1 MAELFR
7 IETDKVYLRWSGPIS
22 SPAYSS
28 WLPEPPPGRLV
39 ISLRRHDAVF
49 GTKTWRNEVPTEVAN
64 DPSLH
69 IGPRLYEETIY
80 TIYLQS
86 KTADTVELRHS
97 DPTILRGLNRADDGR
112 TIYGSINFRGQ
123 IGRTL
128 FTIYVGGSS
137 EFDFE
142 TEIFPSKLDYTTD
155 YKALL
160 ADVQD
165 ILTALVLEYLK
176 STFHLAITTPSGTPT
191 QLEWLILLR
200 HVIDKLER
208 GMRYI
213 EQHPH
218 QGLSRERMLVKSH
231 SVRRPD
237 PVIFRAIIQGKG
249 AGPRLRAPGGISIR
263 SKLPEARPRPTLD
276 TPEHRWLAFQ
286 LTKIRRELA
295 QIQAKERVSDRFG
308 PENARANI
316 LEEIAAFENRIARL
330 QETEPIAAAVS
341 PPPAGFAS
349 LTLQTAPG
357 YREAY
362 RSCLIL
368 LRGLRLEG
376 GPVGLSVK
384 EIHILYEYWCYLSI
398 IRLLAELLNE
408 RIPVERLLTIE
419 HDSLRVR
426 LQRGH
431 KSVLSFKTNDSR
443 TIGLTYNPTF
453 KGGGFILPQRPD
465 IVLALNDPDWPTVRL
480 VLDAKY
486 RIETSQDYVAQF
498 GSPGPPEDAIN
509 VLHRYRDAIL
519 EESNPDGPRSE
530 RLKRSVVEGAALF
543 PYVDKEDNFSGSRFW
558 ISLERMGIGAIPFLP
573 SETRYVKEWLQAV
586 LRRGGWKTAD
596 LSIPHVACQQSRT
609 WKEAAKE
616 AVLVAVLRPSNAAQ
630 HLEWICRERQY
641 YAPLTPSQRRQFVTR
656 WIAIYS
662 PTSLRK
668 PGAVT
673 HVASVKSI
681 EVLKREDIQTPWG
694 ISRSPD
700 ELQVV
705 YHLSEV
711 KPLKSVIENRGG
723 DGRGKRF
730 SQNRWTSRLGL
741 ERAKELRELFLETEP
756 EWRLYEELRAAGV
769 DFTLKPGRPT
779 IQDED
784 TPAGRCWFFIKN
796 ALVQYR
802 GSAGFL
808 IRRTPSPDEYR
819 STVSATLKRLVSDMD
834 TSHAI

>member
-1 MAELFR
+1 MPELFR
-7 IETDKVYLRWSGPIS
+7 IETDKADLSWSGPIS
-22 SPAYSS
+22 SPPYTA
-28 WLPEPPPGRLV
+28 WLTQPPPGHLV
-39 ISLRRHDAVF
+39 ISLRRHGTTF

-64 DPSLH
+64 NPSLY
-69 IGPRLYEETIY
+69 IGPRLYEETSY
-80 TIYLQS
+80 TVYLRS
-86 KTADTVELRHS
+86 KTTGTVELRHR
-97 DPTILRGLNRADDGR
+97 DPKILRGLNRADEGQ
-112 TIYGSINFRGQ
+112 TVYGSINFRGQ
-123 IGRTL
+123 IGRSL
-128 FTIYVGGSS
+128 FTVYVGESP

-142 TEIFPSKLDYTTD
+142 IEIYPSKLDYTAD
-155 YKALL
+155 YKELL
-160 ADVQD
+160 ADIQD

-176 STFHLAITTPSGTPT
+176 STFHLATDTPPGTPT

-208 GMRYI
+208 GIRYI

-237 PVIFRAIIQGKG
+237 PVILRAIIHGKG
-249 AGPRLRAPGGISIR
+249 AGPRLRTRIGVSIR

-295 QIQAKERVSDRFG
+295 QIQAKERQRARFG
-308 PENARANI
+308 SEDVSGHI
-316 LEEIAAFENRIARL
+316 FEEIAALENRIARL

-341 PPPAGFAS
+341 PPPTGFAS

-357 YREAY
+357 YREAC

-384 EIHILYEYWCYLSI
+384 DIHLLYEYWCYLSLI
-398 IRLLAELLNE
+398 HLLAELLGE
-408 RIPVERLLTIE
+408 QIPVERLLTIE
-419 HDSLRVR
+419 HDGLRVR
-426 LQRGH
+426 LQRGY
-431 KSVLSFKTNDSR
+431 KSVLRFKANDSQ
-443 TIGLTYNPTF
+443 IIEVTYNPTF
-453 KGGGFILPQRPD
+453 KGRGFILPQRPD
-465 IVLALNDPDWPTVRL
+465 IVLALSNPDWPPVRL

-486 RIETSQDYVAQF
+486 RIETSQDYMAQF

-519 EESNPDGPRSE
+519 EESDPEGPRSE

-558 ISLERMGIGAIPFLP
+558 ISLESMGIGAIPFLP
-573 SETRYVKEWLQAV
+573 GETRYLKEWLQAV

-596 LSIPHVACQQSRT
+596 QSIPHLACQQSRT

-630 HLEWICRERQY
+630 HLEWICRKRRY

-662 PTSLRK
+662 PTSLHK

-673 HVASVKSI
+673 HVASVENIK
-681 EVLKREDIQTPWG
+681 VLKRQAIQTPWRTN
-694 ISRSPD
+694 RSPS

-711 KPLKSVIENRGG
+711 KTLKRVIENLGADR
-723 DGRGKRF
+723 RGKRF
-730 SQNRWTSRLGL
+730 SRNRWTSRLGL

-756 EWRLYEELRAAGV
+756 EWRLHEELRAAGV
-769 DFTLKPGRPT
+769 DFTLKPGRPA

-784 TPAGRCWFFIKN
+784 TPAGRCWFVIKG

-808 IRRTPSPDEYR
+808 IRRRPYPDEYQP
-819 STVSATLKRLVSDMD
+819 TVSATFNRLVSEMD
-834 TSHAI
+834 KPNTV

>member
-1 MAELFR
+1 MSELFR
-7 IETDKVYLRWSGPIS
+7 VETDKAYLSWSGPIS
-22 SPAYSS
+22 SPAYSA
-28 WLPEPPPGRLV
+28 WLTQPPPGRLV
-39 ISLRRHDAVF
+39 ISLRRPGATF
-49 GTKTWRNEVPTEVAN
+49 GTKTWRNEVPTEVAD
-64 DPSLH
+64 DPSLR
-69 IGPRLYEETIY
+69 IGPRLYEETNY
-80 TIYLQS
+80 TIYLRS
-86 KTADTVELRHS
+86 KTADTAELRHR
-97 DPTILRGLNRADDGR
+97 DPTILRGLNRADEGR
-112 TIYGSINFRGQ
+112 TVHGTINFRGH
-123 IGRTL
+123 IGRSF
-128 FTIYVGGSS
+128 FTIYVGGKP

-155 YKALL
+155 YEALL

-176 STFHLAITTPSGTPT
+176 STFHLGIITPSETPT

-200 HVIDKLER
+200 HVIEKLER
-208 GMRYI
+208 GIRYI

-218 QGLSRERMLVKSH
+218 QGLSRERTLVKSH

-237 PVIFRAIIQGKG
+237 PVIRRAIIHGKG
-249 AGPRLRAPGGISIR
+249 AGPHLRGHGGVSIR

-286 LTKIRRELA
+286 LAKIRRELA
-295 QIQAKERVSDRFG
+295 QIQAKEKQRARFG
-308 PENARANI
+308 SEDARSHI
-316 LEEIAAFENRIARL
+316 FKEIAALENRIARL
-330 QETEPIAAAVS
+330 QEAEPIAAAVS
-341 PPPAGFAS
+341 IPPAGFAS

-357 YREAY
+357 YREAC

-384 EIHILYEYWCYLSI
+384 EIHLLYEYWCYLSL
-398 IRLLAELLNE
+398 IRLLAELLGE

-419 HDSLRVR
+419 HDGLRVR

-431 KSVLSFKTNDSR
+431 KSVLSFKTNGSR
-443 TIGLTYNPTF
+443 TIEITYNPTF

-486 RIETSQDYVAQF
+486 RIETSQDYMAQF

-519 EESNPDGPRSE
+519 EESNPEGPRSE

-543 PYVDKEDNFSGSRFW
+543 PYVDKEDQFSGSRFW
-558 ISLERMGIGAIPFLP
+558 TSLERMGIGAIPFLP
-573 SETRYVKEWLQAV
+573 SETRYVKEWLKAV
-586 LRRGGWKTAD
+586 LRRGGWTTAD
-596 LSIPHVACQQSRT
+596 QSIPHVACQQSRT
-609 WKEAAKE
+609 WREAAKE

-630 HLEWICRERQY
+630 HLEWICRKRRY
-641 YAPLTPSQRRQFVTR
+641 YAPFTPSQRRQFVTC

-662 PTSLRK
+662 PTSLHE
-668 PGAVT
+668 PGAIT
-673 HVASVKSI
+673 HIASVENMK
-681 EVLKREDIQTPWG
+681 VLKRRAIQTPWLTN
-694 ISRSPD
+694 RSPND
-700 ELQVV
+700 LQVV

-711 KPLKSVIENRGG
+711 KPLKRVIINRGG

-769 DFTLKPGRPT
+769 DFTLKPGRPE

-784 TPAGRCWFFIKN
+784 TPAGRCWFVIKG

-808 IRRTPSPDEYR
+808 IRRRPYPDEYQP
-819 STVSATLKRLVSDMD
+819 TVLATFNRLVLDMD
-834 TSHAI
+834 KSKAV